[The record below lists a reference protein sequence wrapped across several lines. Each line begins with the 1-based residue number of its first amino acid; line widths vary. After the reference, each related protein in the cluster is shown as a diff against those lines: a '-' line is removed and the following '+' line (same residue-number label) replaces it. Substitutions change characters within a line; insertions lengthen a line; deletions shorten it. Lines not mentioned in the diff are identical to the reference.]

1 MVKYALAEAS
11 PEMDLKILNVDVKYN
26 LALAQRL
33 NLHGTKHHMQVY
45 IFKGLGPRCAGLRQ
59 KVLMNMVVRRGACPV
74 QAVLINPARCLEPKP
89 SEVGIN
95 VLDTNAEYNVRGE
108 RALADDRVVDMCSR
122 AAEVVK
128 VWERVQDVETGALE
142 QLEVVSLEVVRQ
154 RRQLPL
160 PSVVM
165 VLVMVVQAGEVRVLL
180 DKLGS

>member
-45 IFKGLGPRCAGLRQ
+45 IFKGLGPRCASLRQ

-74 QAVLINPARCLEPKP
+74 QAVLINPTRCLKPKP
-89 SEVGIN
+89 SEVGVD

>member
-1 MVKYALAEAS
+1 
-11 PEMDLKILNVDVKYN
+11 
-26 LALAQRL
+26 
-33 NLHGTKHHMQVY
+33 
-45 IFKGLGPRCAGLRQ
+45 
-59 KVLMNMVVRRGACPV
+59 
-74 QAVLINPARCLEPKP
+74 
-89 SEVGIN
+89 
-95 VLDTNAEYNVRGE
+95 
-108 RALADDRVVDMCSR
+108 MCSR